1 MYVKSAKLLLKL
13 QAFLFLAMSFDLA
26 YTMAHEAGL
35 VGNAIVFLIPVYW
48 MPLFMI
54 AVSQILSP
62 LNYEGDYLFFFF
74 QGFVICLIG
83 FALMSVFAVA
93 LFWLVNDLE
102 NLTSSE
108 GSLLHRFLYIS
119 AMELSFLFIALSIGT
134 MLPALAGGYGKGI
147 IAALKRSKSVFLF
160 TFRHMMLG
168 PVTLTTIYSCSL
180 LFLEHFSIIHPELF
194 SGAGGPNFSLFFAIF
209 IGYLVFGLATVMTA
223 SILSEA
229 YLKAEKR
236 LQYSEI

>member
-26 YTMAHEAGL
+26 YTMAHETGL
-35 VGNAIVFLIPVYW
+35 VGNAIVFLMPAYW

-54 AVSQILSP
+54 AVSKILSP
-62 LNYEGDYLFFFF
+62 LNYEGDYLSFFF
-74 QGFVICLIG
+74 QGFVICLAG
-83 FALMSVFAVA
+83 FALMSMFAGA
-93 LFWLVNDLE
+93 LFWLINDLE
-102 NLTSSE
+102 NLAFSE

-147 IAALKRSKSVFLF
+147 IAALRRSKSVFLF
-160 TFRHMMLG
+160 TLRHLFLG
-168 PVTLTTIYSCSL
+168 PVTLTTIYTCSATL
-180 LFLEHFSIIHPELF
+180 LEHFSIIQSGLF
-194 SGAGGPNFSLFFAIF
+194 GGESGPNYTQFFVIF

-236 LQYSEI
+236 LQFSEI